1 MFTVEE
7 LFHFLIHPILIGFL
21 GGISALLFRFL
32 ILSFENQLN
41 FFHLNDFS
49 IFLYPTIFIASNF
62 IVHKVLFEPPAIT
75 LDNIAKKIIFWRGGF
90 SPLRSFFV
98 LILTSLNIAI
108 GLPVGREAPIAKFG
122 ALLGEIYIKISKIR
136 NSIDIPL
143 YLTASVASAI
153 AATFNAPLAGIIL
166 GIEIII
172 GRLNLYI
179 LIPLI
184 VSTTTAT
191 LISREFWGDFAPL
204 RLPHLQFEDIY
215 FFLVPIISIFFA
227 LITLLIFY
235 SFDFFKLLRLKA
247 KRKWYYILGVNGFIT
262 AVILNLFK
270 EAQGVGYK
278 YIFQL
283 YNFKYHFFKVLGIFI
298 AKLIT
303 LILTIGSGLFG
314 GLMSPSI
321 FLGSFGGFILGSLFK
336 LGFNHIDPR
345 VAALIGS
352 TAMLSG
358 LSRAPLRSTILIIEL
373 SHSYQLLLPSLI
385 AASFTSWLVAKFE
398 PGSYFRRSLIQ
409 QGLNI
414 DDPKVIQLLKNL
426 NLEKYVEKIPPL
438 YSQTSISKAIK
449 VFSKL
454 HLRLLP
460 VVNKDK
466 ELIGV
471 LSVRDFMKILGNI
484 YNPSS
489 KKVSDILNKTPVVLK
504 NNADL
509 NEILKILSL
518 AGTEYIPYVDE
529 NNRYLGMLNLQKLF
543 KDISVNYYT
552 SKI

>member
-1 MFTVEE
+1 MFTIEE

-32 ILSFENQLN
+32 ILSFEKAINYLHISS
-41 FFHLNDFS
+41 FFIIIYPVVFIFS
-49 IFLYPTIFIASNF
+49 NYLI
-62 IVHKVLFEPPAIT
+62 HKVLFEPSAIT
-75 LDNIAKKIIFWRGGF
+75 LDNIAKKIVFWRGGF
-90 SPLRSFFV
+90 SPLKSFFV

-122 ALLGEIYIKISKIR
+122 ALLGEIYIKISRIR

-143 YLTASVASAI
+143 YLSTSVASAI

-166 GIEIII
+166 GLEIII
-172 GRLNLYI
+172 GKLNLYI
-179 LIPLI
+179 LLPLI

-191 LISREFWGDFAPL
+191 LISREFWGDFASL
-204 RLPHLQFEDIY
+204 KLPHLQFEDIY

-227 LITLLIFY
+227 LITLLLFY
-235 SFDFFKLLRLKA
+235 SFNFFKLLRLTLKE
-247 KRKWYYILGVNGFIT
+247 RWYYIIGINGFIT
-262 AVILNLFK
+262 ALILKFVK
-270 EAQGVGYK
+270 EAQGIGYS

-283 YNFKYHFFKVLGIFI
+283 YNLKFPFLKVLAIFI

-321 FLGSFGGFILGSLFK
+321 FLGSFGGFALGSLFK
-336 LGFNHIDPR
+336 LGFSSIDPR
-345 VAALIGS
+345 VVALVGS

-358 LSRAPLRSTILIIEL
+358 ISRAPLRSTILIIEL

-414 DDPKVIQLLKNL
+414 DDPKVIQLLKEL
-426 NLEKYVEKIPPL
+426 NLENYVEKIPPL
-438 YSQTSISKAIK
+438 YSQTSVTKAIK
-449 VFSKL
+449 IFSKF

-460 VVNKDK
+460 VVNRKR
-466 ELIGV
+466 ELVGIV
-471 LSVRDFMKILGNI
+471 SIRDFMKILGSFH
-484 YNPSS
+484 NPSS
-489 KKVSDILNKTPVVLK
+489 KNVIEILNKTPVVLK
-504 NNADL
+504 NDSDL
-509 NEILKILSL
+509 NEILKVLSL
-518 AGTEYIPYVDE
+518 AGTEYIPFVDK

-543 KDISVNYYT
+543 KDISIKL
-552 SKI
+552 SQEKK